1 MNPETPDTTFPVIIE
16 RWKSREELR
25 REYLDSLSPEELR
38 QVNPADYWVKYG
50 RPAFEREQARK
61 YDPDQPRVPAGNPDG
76 GQWTSESSGSE
87 SATDDTSATAEVLS
101 RVFDAARDDA
111 NSSPVMSDESSD
123 PLIPGARYAQVAV
136 SRFDRTG
143 DPRIDN
149 TTGTLMETLARAHT
163 SVGEGAGPVYG
174 IMVHSAFGADVK
186 RQDIPGIGREGVEQS
201 FSLGD
206 ISKYGLDGTIRT
218 DVVLRDAQSPDGKP
232 IAIWDVKTGDARL
245 SGSRVQEIRDQVRVG
260 SDVPVIELHIRRG
273 VTTKARLGQLGSCTL
288 IAALVRYR

>member
-186 RQDIPGIGREGVEQS
+186 RQDIPGIAPSSLPWCDIDKIETGWVCWQFVECATLLDDVHNGGLESSWLIEQGR
-201 FSLGD
+201 
-206 ISKYGLDGTIRT
+206 
-218 DVVLRDAQSPDGKP
+218 KP
-232 IAIWDVKTGDARL
+232 GAF
-245 SGSRVQEIRDQVRVG
+245 
-260 SDVPVIELHIRRG
+260 
-273 VTTKARLGQLGSCTL
+273 
-288 IAALVRYR
+288 